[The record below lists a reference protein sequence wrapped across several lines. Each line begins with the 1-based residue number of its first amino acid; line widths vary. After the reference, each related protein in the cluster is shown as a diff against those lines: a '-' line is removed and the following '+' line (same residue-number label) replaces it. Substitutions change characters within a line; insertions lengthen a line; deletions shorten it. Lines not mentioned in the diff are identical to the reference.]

1 MQGWQS
7 AQTVS
12 ILNFISRHNQV
23 LRKSNTLKEESSHQI
38 STMLNEFVTF
48 KAHIEKQLTDL
59 NQLAKEEYALA
70 MQSSVSWEGTT
81 ENDDSMEV
89 DL

>member
-1 MQGWQS
+1 
-7 AQTVS
+7 
-12 ILNFISRHNQV
+12 
-23 LRKSNTLKEESSHQI
+23 
-38 STMLNEFVTF
+38 MLNEFVTF

-89 DL
+89 DLWYLFLM